1 METIFS
7 EFGLEVGGGLGKQLT
22 ITRRKKENTK
32 TRLPCGKQKVFKAI
46 LSSDCYQSLHSLLFP
61 ALIAWR
67 PNWLIKKKL
76 LELSLANWLFL
87 RKPVKTWQEIQIS
100 KGVHQ
105 V

>member
-46 LSSDCYQSLHSLLFP
+46 LAQFIYFVAISG
-61 ALIAWR
+61 IAV
-67 PNWLIKKKL
+67 NYV
-76 LELSLANWLFL
+76 F
-87 RKPVKTWQEIQIS
+87 
-100 KGVHQ
+100 
-105 V
+105 